1 MKKQIRILSE
11 KVLKLQNDIKTE
23 EATKTSFILPLL
35 QILGYDIFNPQ
46 ELMAE
51 AVSDIG
57 AKKGEK
63 VDYLLCKDKSPI
75 LIIECKKWTENLNS
89 HVSQLVRYFHTSK
102 SKFSLLTNGIE
113 YQFFSDLDQ
122 PNIMDAIPFFTFNL
136 LNFNE
141 SDLDNLIL
149 FSKSS
154 FSEATI
160 TELAESLKYL
170 SKIKNVIL
178 KELSEPSKEF
188 SELIIRQVYSG
199 RLTAKTFASYNNLIL
214 KSLSELFPKENS
226 TNNENK
232 DNDSGIVTTEEE
244 LQFYNEI
251 INKLPEFKDD
261 LIYKDFKGH
270 FSILFKGNTRQC
282 VAKALFNTKKK
293 YYILFSEDGEIKQE
307 FKGFTDEDLLLIRNK
322 IEEFKK

>member
-1 MKKQIRILSE
+1 MKKQIRVLSE
-11 KVLKLQNDIKTE
+11 KILKLQNDIKTE

-122 PNIMDAIPFFTFNL
+122 PNIMDTIPFFTFNL

-154 FSEATI
+154 FSEPTI

-199 RLTAKTFASYNNLIL
+199 RLTAKTFTSYNNLIL
-214 KSLSELFPKENS
+214 KSLSELFPKENVVS
-226 TNNENK
+226 EEIE
-232 DNDSGIVTTEEE
+232 SGVVTTDEE
-244 LQFYNEI
+244 LAFYNEI
-251 INKLPEFKDD
+251 IDKFPEYKND
-261 LIYKDFKGH
+261 LSYKDFKGH
-270 FSILFKGNTRQC
+270 FSILFKGHTRQC

-307 FKGFTDEDLLLIRNK
+307 FKGITDEDLLLIRNK
-322 IEEFKK
+322 IEEFNK